1 MESLFNLKGKE
12 DIYSKLI
19 FAHDLT
25 HEKEKSVNN
34 WYMMQKTGV
43 RGHFKKMEISG

>member
-1 MESLFNLKGKE
+1 MESLFNLKRKE

-25 HEKEKSVNN
+25 PQEREECKQRYQCSL
-34 WYMMQKTGV
+34 GAPP
-43 RGHFKKMEISG
+43 